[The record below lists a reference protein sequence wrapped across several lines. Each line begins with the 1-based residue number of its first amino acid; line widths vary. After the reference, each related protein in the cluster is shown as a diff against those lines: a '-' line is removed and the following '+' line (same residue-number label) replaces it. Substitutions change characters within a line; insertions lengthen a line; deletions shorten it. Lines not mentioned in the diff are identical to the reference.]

1 MKIFSKIIVLLL
13 TVILLFT
20 FASCGFLYM
29 SCADAVYESQ
39 EFKYYSDKDNYV
51 NVRGVVD
58 DFSYD
63 EDKESL
69 FINFTDLVSEDDFF
83 ETFKIT
89 GKNLDI
95 VESKDIK
102 NKMEKGSQIEF
113 ISAPRMFGD
122 GYIYPI
128 VSITINGE
136 TLLDFDEGVEN
147 LLKTYK

>member
-1 MKIFSKIIVLLL
+1 
-13 TVILLFT
+13 
-20 FASCGFLYM
+20 M

-63 EDKESL
+63 EDKKSL